1 MSRSSARRQELLQGL
16 HMLAIGQR
24 QCDRP
29 AREGASIYPRQRCS
43 RAPKLLL
50 DDPAPWFLDDGVP
63 TTRQLRDQR

>member
-1 MSRSSARRQELLQGL
+1 
-16 HMLAIGQR
+16 MLAIGQR